1 MTKRRQA
8 NKSWQLL
15 RSEDGSEFRHNARLI
30 AGTHQREGG
39 KVEKQKY
46 CVYNQ
51 TRECFLSLS
60 VTRADTTFARLKG
73 LIGRLKLRYDEG
85 VWMVPSS
92 GIHSFGVLF
101 PLDLIYLDE
110 NNRVIHFVEFFRT
123 FRIAPLRA
131 QAASV
136 LQLPIHTIYSS
147 QTQQG
152 DQLVICPPE
161 EMECRLSE
169 EAAYLSSKKEKAG

>member
-1 MTKRRQA
+1 MRKQHQA
-8 NKSWQLL
+8 DKSCQLL
-15 RSEDGSEFRHNARLI
+15 GHDNGSEFRNKPRLI
-30 AGTHQREGG
+30 AGTEQRRGG
-39 KVEKQKY
+39 KLEKQKY

-110 NNRVIHFVEFFRT
+110 NHCVIHLVEFFRT
-123 FRIAPLRA
+123 FRIAPLRVR
-131 QAASV
+131 AASV

-152 DQLVICPPE
+152 DQLLICPPE
-161 EMECRLSE
+161 EMECHLSE
-169 EAAYLSSKKEKAG
+169 EAVSLGIVNEKVG